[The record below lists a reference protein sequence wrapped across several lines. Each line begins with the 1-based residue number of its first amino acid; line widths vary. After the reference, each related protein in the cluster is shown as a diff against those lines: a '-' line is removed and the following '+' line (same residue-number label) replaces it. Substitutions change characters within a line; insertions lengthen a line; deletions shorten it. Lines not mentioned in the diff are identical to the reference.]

1 MNLIKNSQNEP
12 NPEQY
17 TILVIDDNATNVAV
31 IVEYLQEHGFKTPSA
46 RTGNNGLKRARRI
59 LPDLILLDV
68 MMPDM
73 NGFTVCEYLKNDE
86 TTRDIPVIFMTALAS
101 VEDKIKGFAVGAV
114 DYVTK
119 PIQHEEVLARVT
131 THLRLL
137 SLTRNLQQQTEFLS
151 RQTTQLEISSQVAQQ
166 VSSILNLDILL
177 AGIVNSIQAKFGFY
191 HAQFYL
197 LDEAQEN
204 LVLAEGT
211 GAVGV
216 EMKAQEYHL
225 PLDTSNNLAVQAAQS
240 GKIAYAVNVQETKA
254 FLPHPLLPNTQVE
267 MAVPI
272 IIDGQVM
279 GILDVQED
287 RLGSLTESDGKLMH
301 ALANQV
307 AVAIRNANLFEQTVQ
322 AKQIAEAAQEK
333 AEMANRAKSNFLAN
347 MSHELRTP
355 LNGILG
361 YAQILKRN
369 GELTSFQ
376 LDGLNVIQ
384 DSGEYLLTLIND
396 ILDLAKIEAQKMEL
410 APAYIQL
417 PIFLDNIAVIFSL
430 QAREKNL
437 AFIYEAAPSL
447 PHSVQVD
454 EKRLRQI
461 LLNLLGNAVKF
472 TQTGEVAL
480 RVYEPADP
488 EPADPEPSDPK
499 ETYKRLRFEVT
510 DTGIGIAPKQLA
522 KMFLPFEQAD
532 QRGNVE
538 GTGLGLTISLKL
550 AQLMGSQIQVKSQ
563 LGQGSTFWF
572 DVSLLLGHTLTEI
585 IFEPPRNIIG
595 YQGEQQII
603 MVVDDKP
610 YNRSVFVELLKPLGF
625 NMIEAKNGQE
635 AVEQFQTC
643 QPDLIFMDLIMP
655 VMGGFEATQSIR
667 QLTSTGKSKGAPV
680 SKLKA
685 ETAPTSLIKKPV
697 IIASSASIFK
707 INKKKSELV
716 GCDDFIG
723 KPVQVDLLFD
733 LLQKHLT
740 LEWIYNMEQ
749 VLPEPSKP
757 TTNLVI
763 PPAEELDILLDLA
776 RSGRLSRIKKQA
788 TYLAK
793 LDDSYIPFANQ
804 LQELAKGFQEKAIL
818 ALLTGVQK

>member
-1 MNLIKNSQNEP
+1 MNLIRNNPNEL
-12 NPEQY
+12 NPEQH
-17 TILVIDDNATNVAV
+17 TILVVDDNPTNLMV
-31 IVEYLQEHGFKTPSA
+31 IVDYLREQGFKTPSA
-46 RTGNNGLKRARRI
+46 RTGSNGLKRAQYI

-73 NGFTVCEYLKNDE
+73 NGFTVCEHLKNDE
-86 TTRDIPVIFMTALAS
+86 TTRDIPVIFMTALSS

-137 SLTRNLQQQTEFLS
+137 SLNRHLQQQTEFLS
-151 RQTTQLEISSQVAQQ
+151 RQATQLEISSQVAQQ
-166 VSSILNLDILL
+166 VSSILNLDTLL
-177 AGIVNSIQAKFGFY
+177 AEIVNSIQAKFGFY

-211 GAVGV
+211 GTIGV
-216 EMKAQEYHL
+216 EMKIQKHHL
-225 PLDTSNNLAVQAAQS
+225 PLNTSNSLAVQAAQS
-240 GKIAYAVNVQETKA
+240 GKIVYAANVQNAKV
-254 FLPHPLLPNTQVE
+254 FLHHPLLPNTQAE

-272 IIDGQVM
+272 TIDGQVM

-287 RLGSLTESDGKLMH
+287 RLDSLNESDGKLMH

-322 AKQIAEAAQEK
+322 AKQIAEAAQKK
-333 AEMANRAKSNFLAN
+333 AEVSNQAKSNFLAN

-369 GELTSFQ
+369 GDLTSFQ
-376 LDGLNVIQ
+376 LDGIDIIQ
-384 DSGEYLLTLIND
+384 DSGEHLLTLIND

-417 PIFLDNIAVIFSL
+417 SAFLDNIAAIFSL
-430 QAREKNL
+430 QAKEKNL
-437 AFIYEAAPSL
+437 SFIYDVDSSL
-447 PHSVQVD
+447 PNSVQVD

-472 TQTGEVAL
+472 TQTGQVAL

-488 EPADPEPSDPK
+488 EQSDTK
-499 ETYKRLRFEVT
+499 MTHKRLRFEVT
-510 DTGIGIAPKQLA
+510 DTGIGIMPKQLE
-522 KMFLPFEQAD
+522 KMFLPFEQVD
-532 QRGNVE
+532 QRGNIE

-550 AQLMGSQIQVKSQ
+550 AQLMGSQIQAKSEP
-563 LGQGSTFWF
+563 GQGSTFWF
-572 DVSLLLGHTLTEI
+572 DISLPFDHSPLEFKPKSTRQI
-585 IFEPPRNIIG
+585 VG
-595 YQGEQQII
+595 YQGEQQTI
-603 MVVDDKP
+603 MVADDKP
-610 YNRSVFVELLKPLGF
+610 HNRSVFVELLKPLGF
-625 NMIEAKNGQE
+625 NTIEAKNGQE
-635 AVEQFQTC
+635 AIEQFQIYH
-643 QPDLIFMDLIMP
+643 PDLIFMDLVMP
-655 VMGGFEATQSIR
+655 VISGLEATQAIR
-667 QLTSTGKSKGAPV
+667 KLLSTGKVRNTPLEMVTG
-680 SKLKA
+680 
-685 ETAPTSLIKKPV
+685 PTSPAKGLI
-697 IIASSASIFK
+697 IIASSASTFK
-707 INKKKSELV
+707 IDKKRSELV
-716 GCDDFIG
+716 GCDDFIE

-733 LLQKHLT
+733 LLQKHLA
-740 LEWIYNMEQ
+740 LEWVYGTEQ
-749 VLPEPSKP
+749 ALPEPSKP
-757 TTNLVI
+757 AANLVI

-776 RSGRLSRIKKQA
+776 KSGRLSRLKKRA
-788 TYLAK
+788 TYLAE
-793 LDDSYIPFANQ
+793 LDDSYMPFANK

-818 ALLTGVQK
+818 ALLTGLQK